1 MNLHKYL
8 KGQSS
13 PTGVNFYDHIYKIKE
28 KAKKWLKPLD
38 KNGISHSK
46 RIEEY
51 LNKLIPDEFIKEK
64 WLSPAEVFVLLYAVY
79 LHDIGYIKDDGT
91 IDAEDHP
98 KRSGEK
104 IRNNW
109 TAYCFSSEFFPPY
122 QNEHPR
128 AAEAVAIVCESHAP
142 EVVCKLN
149 KIPQEFSDQALDSK
163 PLNLKRLTALLRL
176 ADEADDPYIRGK
188 ASQSYRKN
196 VVLVEIMSDI
206 IVWHWDADKWNKG
219 VNRQEIGAQLNDQ
232 IGEKEGLLESTNKY
246 LHEFK
251 LDKRLVLEPKLS
263 LSPSEIQTRVKPPE
277 IGIPTIQSVLRK
289 GDTFEGDFFKKE
301 PEWIDFEEGFVV
313 ARKEVDEIVKKLEN
327 ENIQL
332 VLGEPAS
339 GKSVILKN
347 MGFRLANENKDVY
360 IVELKKHSSAEVKR
374 YFDDIP
380 EIKDEKA
387 VFIVDDAHLWLADC
401 ERLVRVFKNKKLKAK
416 LIIGSRPT
424 REIRGEQPKEA
435 SVFEYLST
443 TEIHAEDVT
452 EEMIRR
458 FLKRKYDFSD
468 ERIKT
473 VSKNL
478 EEYKKDLWYLSWALK
493 AYDPKKDSVEKEE
506 IYKKIRDSIRN
517 VNAGKDKPGIN
528 AADVFLPLSVFYRFE
543 IPIERN
549 FLIKQLEIE
558 DEKINALIEL
568 SEIIE
573 TEEEGRYR
581 VLSLNHASIGGLY
594 FGAYQRYPSLG
605 ERVKEKILNQ
615 KDADLEYCLFYKY
628 IISTDP
634 RNALDIV
641 AIYANISAFF
651 FFSSNYSRLVGN
663 KKVKQTIQMG
673 IEREEDIEKI
683 GSCMYVIAL
692 AASSVMEFTI
702 FNDSDIHNIFVASS
716 EICNGINVDTLSS
729 KIEKEEDIP
738 KIGRCIWG
746 IAHGD
751 VEVAYEICNRIN
763 VDTLSSKIEKEED
776 ILKIGECIWGIA
788 HGNVEV
794 AREICNR
801 INVDTLS
808 SKIEKEEDIVKIGS
822 CLRAIAPSN
831 VEVALKLVK
840 CVSSKIEKEED
851 IEKIGSCARTI
862 ARPSGEIAFLSSRL
876 EGSYETIARANEEV
890 AQEIINRINVDALSS
905 KIEKEEDIL
914 KVGRCVRN
922 ITEASGVVARKI
934 VNRINVD
941 TLSSKIEK
949 EEDIVKV
956 GSCVR
961 DIAKASGVVA
971 REIVNRLN
979 PKLIEELRKE
989 GWLK

>member
-13 PTGVNFYDHIYKIKE
+13 PTGVNFYDHICKIKE

-51 LNKLIPDEFIKEK
+51 LNKLIPDEFFKEK

-91 IDAEDHP
+91 IDPKDHP

-109 TAYCFSSEFFPPY
+109 TAYCFSSDFFPPY

-128 AAEAVAIVCESHAP
+128 AAEAVATVCECHAP
-142 EVVCKLN
+142 EGVCKLN
-149 KIPQEFSDQALDSK
+149 EVPQKFSDQALDSK

-196 VVLVEIMSDI
+196 VVLVEIKNDI
-206 IVWHWDADKWNKG
+206 IVWHWDEDKWNKG
-219 VNRQEIGAQLNDQ
+219 INHQEIGAELNNR
-232 IGEKEGLLESTNKY
+232 IREKEGLLKSTNEY
-246 LHEFK
+246 LREFK
-251 LDKRLVLEPKLS
+251 LDKRLFLEPTLPPS
-263 LSPSEIQTRVKPPE
+263 LSEIQTRVKPPE
-277 IGIPTIQSVLRK
+277 IKPPEINIPTIQSTLRK
-289 GDTFEGDFFKKE
+289 EETFEGDFFKKE

-313 ARKEVDEIVKKLEN
+313 ERKEVDEIVKKLEN

-347 MGFRLANENKDVY
+347 IGFRLANENKDVY
-360 IVELKKHSSAEVKR
+360 IVELKKHSRDEAKR

-387 VFIVDDAHLWLADC
+387 LFIVDDVHLQLSDC
-401 ERLVRVFKNKKLKAK
+401 ERLVRMFKNKKLKAK
-416 LIIGSRPT
+416 IIIGSRPT
-424 REIRGEQPKEA
+424 REIREGYPKEI
-435 SVFEYLST
+435 SEFEYLSKT
-443 TEIHAEDVT
+443 DIHAEDVT

-468 ERIKT
+468 EKIKT
-473 VSKNL
+473 VSENL
-478 EEYKKDLWYLSWALK
+478 EKYKKDLWHLSWALK
-493 AYDPKKDSVEKEE
+493 TYDPEKDSIEEEE
-506 IYKKIRDSIRN
+506 IYEKIKDSIRN

-528 AADVFLPLSVFYRFE
+528 AEDVFLPLSVFYRRFE

-549 FLIKQLEIE
+549 FLVKQLEIE

-573 TEEEGRYR
+573 TEEKGRYR
-581 VLSLNHASIGGLY
+581 VLSLNHASIGELY

-641 AIYANISAFF
+641 ANYAKISAIF
-651 FFSSNYSRLVGN
+651 FFSSDYSRLV
-663 KKVKQTIQMG
+663 VLL
-673 IEREEDIEKI
+673 
-683 GSCMYVIAL
+683 VL
-692 AASSVMEFTI
+692 
-702 FNDSDIHNIFVASS
+702 VA
-716 EICNGINVDTLSS
+716 
-729 KIEKEEDIP
+729 
-738 KIGRCIWG
+738 
-746 IAHGD
+746 
-751 VEVAYEICNRIN
+751 
-763 VDTLSSKIEKEED
+763 
-776 ILKIGECIWGIA
+776 
-788 HGNVEV
+788 
-794 AREICNR
+794 
-801 INVDTLS
+801 
-808 SKIEKEEDIVKIGS
+808 
-822 CLRAIAPSN
+822 
-831 VEVALKLVK
+831 
-840 CVSSKIEKEED
+840 
-851 IEKIGSCARTI
+851 
-862 ARPSGEIAFLSSRL
+862 
-876 EGSYETIARANEEV
+876 
-890 AQEIINRINVDALSS
+890 
-905 KIEKEEDIL
+905 
-914 KVGRCVRN
+914 
-922 ITEASGVVARKI
+922 
-934 VNRINVD
+934 
-941 TLSSKIEK
+941 
-949 EEDIVKV
+949 
-956 GSCVR
+956 
-961 DIAKASGVVA
+961 
-971 REIVNRLN
+971 
-979 PKLIEELRKE
+979 
-989 GWLK
+989 